1 MDADFSHNPREIPN
15 LLTKA
20 DKFDVVI
27 GSRYVVGGNIV
38 GFSIWRKLLS
48 FLAQVLCRIVLG
60 LKILDSTS
68 GFRVYKR
75 EALKKINVFSIKSQG
90 YSFLIEAIFR
100 CSQKKIAT
108 CEVPISFINRARG
121 KSKVSQA
128 EILKALSTVI
138 RLCFA

>member
-1 MDADFSHNPREIPN
+1 
-15 LLTKA
+15 
-20 DKFDVVI
+20 
-27 GSRYVVGGNIV
+27 
-38 GFSIWRKLLS
+38 
-48 FLAQVLCRIVLG
+48 LG